1 MDWILD
7 LFSFFS
13 RNTTW
18 DILSPGT
25 VCLEKTVLGKEVG
38 GLGGASVV
46 KASSEIHPSSH
57 GRSSCNHRLPAH
69 WGGLSPPRCSSGR
82 ILFNETNAG
91 MYITNS
97 TPTKTSVIG
106 RSAYSLPS

>member
-1 MDWILD
+1 MDWTLD

-25 VCLEKTVLGKEVG
+25 VCLEKTVLGEEVG

-46 KASSEIHPSSH
+46 KASSEIHRLLMGARAAIAVSLHTGEVSPRHAGAPEGPSLMKPVLACTSQMQ
-57 GRSSCNHRLPAH
+57 LP
-69 WGGLSPPRCSSGR
+69 
-82 ILFNETNAG
+82 
-91 MYITNS
+91 
-97 TPTKTSVIG
+97 
-106 RSAYSLPS
+106 